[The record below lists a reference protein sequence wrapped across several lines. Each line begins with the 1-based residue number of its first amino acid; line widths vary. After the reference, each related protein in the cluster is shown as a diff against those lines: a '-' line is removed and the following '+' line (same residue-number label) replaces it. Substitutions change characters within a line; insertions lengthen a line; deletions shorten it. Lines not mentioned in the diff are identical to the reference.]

1 MCQISGHTRATL
13 KKNKSL
19 INISLILLA
28 SSKSKIR
35 LIAFV
40 DY

>member
-1 MCQISGHTRATL
+1 
-13 KKNKSL
+13 NKPL
-19 INISLILLA
+19 INIPLILLA

>member
-1 MCQISGHTRATL
+1 MCQISGHARATL
-13 KKNKSL
+13 KNKSL
-19 INISLILLA
+19 INMTLISLA

>member
-1 MCQISGHTRATL
+1 
-13 KKNKSL
+13 
-19 INISLILLA
+19 INIPLILLA

>member
-1 MCQISGHTRATL
+1 
-13 KKNKSL
+13 L
-19 INISLILLA
+19 INIPLILLT

>member
-1 MCQISGHTRATL
+1 SIP
-13 KKNKSL
+13 
-19 INISLILLA
+19 LILLA

>member
-1 MCQISGHTRATL
+1 MCQISGHARNA
-13 KKNKSL
+13 KNKPL
-19 INISLILLA
+19 INIPLILLA

>member
-1 MCQISGHTRATL
+1 
-13 KKNKSL
+13 SL
-19 INISLILLA
+19 INIPLILLA

-35 LIAFV
+35 HIAFV

>member
-1 MCQISGHTRATL
+1 
-13 KKNKSL
+13 KPL
-19 INISLILLA
+19 INIPLILLA

>member
-1 MCQISGHTRATL
+1 MCQISGHARATL
-13 KKNKSL
+13 KNKLL
-19 INISLILLA
+19 INIPLIILA

>member
-1 MCQISGHTRATL
+1 MCQISGHARATL
-13 KKNKSL
+13 KKSL
-19 INISLILLA
+19 INMPLISLA

>member
-1 MCQISGHTRATL
+1 INMPLIS
-13 KKNKSL
+13 
-19 INISLILLA
+19 LA

>member
-1 MCQISGHTRATL
+1 MCQISGYSRATL
-13 KKNKSL
+13 KNKPL
-19 INISLILLA
+19 INIQLILLA

-35 LIAFV
+35 LIAFI

>member
-1 MCQISGHTRATL
+1 
-13 KKNKSL
+13 KSL
-19 INISLILLA
+19 INMPLISLA

>member
-1 MCQISGHTRATL
+1 
-13 KKNKSL
+13 L
-19 INISLILLA
+19 INMPLISLA

>member
-1 MCQISGHTRATL
+1 MCQISGHARATL
-13 KKNKSL
+13 KNKSL
-19 INISLILLA
+19 INIPLILLA
-28 SSKSKIR
+28 SSKPKIR

>member
-1 MCQISGHTRATL
+1 MCQISGHARATL
-13 KKNKSL
+13 KNKL
-19 INISLILLA
+19 WINIPLILLA

>member
-1 MCQISGHTRATL
+1 P
-13 KKNKSL
+13 L
-19 INISLILLA
+19 INIPLILLA

>member
-1 MCQISGHTRATL
+1 
-13 KKNKSL
+13 
-19 INISLILLA
+19 NIPLILLA

>member
-1 MCQISGHTRATL
+1 
-13 KKNKSL
+13 KNKPL
-19 INISLILLA
+19 INIPLILLA

-35 LIAFV
+35 LIAFI

>member
-1 MCQISGHTRATL
+1 P
-13 KKNKSL
+13 
-19 INISLILLA
+19 LILLA